1 MNVLVVDD
9 EEVIRDVLGSLLRR
23 EGHRVREASTAAAA
37 LSAAEDEP
45 FDVILLDLML
55 PDRPGMEVLRE
66 LKKRDPAAVVV
77 VVTAYSS
84 IESAIAAMR
93 EGAFHYIPKPFQ
105 NEEVIL
111 TVRKGGEQRHLAE
124 ENRRLRAEL
133 FQRRGLDRIVGKS
146 APMQRVFEL
155 VRMAA
160 PSKSTILIEG
170 ESGTGK
176 ELVAKAIHHLSPR
189 SGNAFVT
196 VNSGSM
202 PSDLLESNLFGHV
215 RGAFTGA
222 IAHKKG
228 LFEVADGG
236 TLFFDEI
243 GTISLETQA
252 KLLRVIQEREFMRL
266 GGTETQKADV
276 RILAATN
283 VDLKSLVTAGRFR
296 EDLYYRLCVIRI
308 GLPPLRE
315 RKEDLPLLAE
325 HFLRFYASEN
335 GKIVRGIEPDALK
348 ALFHHQWPGN
358 VRELENAVER
368 SVVLSSGDSITVDLL
383 PESVFAPDE
392 TSAAFPIPAE
402 GLSYREA
409 VENFERRLVVS
420 AMKRAGG
427 VQKKAADLLKT
438 RPTTLHEII
447 KRLGLSAREP
457 APAGVADPV
466 DDPTVAAGK

>member
-1 MNVLVVDD
+1 MGRMNILVVDD
-9 EEVIRDVLGSLLRR
+9 EEVIRDVLSSLLLR
-23 EGHRVREASTAAAA
+23 EGHRVREAATAAAA
-37 LSAAEDEP
+37 LAAAEDEV
-45 FDVILLDLML
+45 FDVILLDMML
-55 PDRPGMEVLRE
+55 PDRPGLEVLRE
-66 LKKRDPAAVVV
+66 IKRRDPAAVVV

-84 IESAIAAMR
+84 IENAIAAMR

-111 TVRKGGEQRHLAE
+111 TVRKGAEQRRLAD
-124 ENRRLRAEL
+124 ENRRLKDEL
-133 FQRRGLDRIVGKS
+133 FLRRGLDRIVGKS
-146 APMQRVFEL
+146 PPMQRVFEL

-189 SGNAFVT
+189 ASNAFVT

-202 PSDLLESNLFGHV
+202 PADLLESNLFGHV

-222 IAHKKG
+222 IATKKG

-266 GGTETQKADV
+266 GATDTQKADV

-283 VDLKSLVTAGRFR
+283 VDLKQLVGQGRFR

-308 GLPPLRE
+308 ALPPLRE

-325 HFLRFYASEN
+325 HFLRFYAAEN
-335 GKIVRGIEPDALK
+335 GKAVRTIEPDAMK
-348 ALFHHQWPGN
+348 AFFQHQWPGN
-358 VRELENAVER
+358 VRELENAIER
-368 SVVLSSGDSITVDLL
+368 SVVLSSGDAITTDLL
-383 PESVFAPDE
+383 PESVFAADE
-392 TSAAFPIPAE
+392 PAIVSIPAE
-402 GLSYREA
+402 GLSYRDA
-409 VENFERRLVVS
+409 VEGFERRLVVS
-420 AMKRAGG
+420 ALKRAGG
-427 VQKKAADLLKT
+427 VQKKAAEILKT

-447 KRLGLSAREP
+447 KRLGLSTRDSI
-457 APAGVADPV
+457 APEPV
-466 DDPTVAAGK
+466 DDSPVPASK

>member
-9 EEVIRDVLGSLLRR
+9 EEVIRDVLSSLLAR
-23 EGHRVREASTAAAA
+23 EGHRVREAATAAAA
-37 LSAAEDEP
+37 LAAAEEEP
-45 FDVILLDLML
+45 FDVVLLDLML
-55 PDRPGMEVLRE
+55 PDRPGLEVLRE
-66 LKKRDPAAVVV
+66 IKRRDPAAVVV

-111 TVRKGGEQRHLAE
+111 TVRKGGEQRRLAE
-124 ENRRLRAEL
+124 ENRRLRDEL
-133 FQRRGLDRIVGKS
+133 SQRRGLDRIVGKS
-146 APMQRVFEL
+146 PPMQRVFEL

-189 SGNAFVT
+189 ASNPFVT

-202 PSDLLESNLFGHV
+202 PADLLESNLFGHV

-266 GGTETQKADV
+266 GATDTQKADV

-283 VDLKSLVTAGRFR
+283 VDLKQVVAQGRFR

-308 GLPPLRE
+308 GLPSLRE

-325 HFLRFYASEN
+325 HFLRFYAAEN
-335 GKIVRGIEPDALK
+335 GKKVRSIDPDAMK
-348 ALFHHQWPGN
+348 ALFQHQWPGN
-358 VRELENAVER
+358 VRELENAIER
-368 SVVLSSGDSITVDLL
+368 SVVLSSTDAISTDLL
-383 PESVFAPDE
+383 PESVFAADE
-392 TSAAFPIPAE
+392 PASVSIPPE

-409 VENFERRLVVS
+409 VEGFERRLVVS
-420 AMKRAGG
+420 ALKRAGG
-427 VQKKAADLLKT
+427 VQKKAAELLKT

-447 KRLGLSAREP
+447 KRLGLSTRESA
-457 APAGVADPV
+457 APEPV
-466 DDPTVAAGK
+466 DDSPVPAAK

>member
-1 MNVLVVDD
+1 MNILVVDD
-9 EEVIRDVLGSLLRR
+9 EEVIRDVLSSLLLR
-23 EGHRVREASTAAAA
+23 EGHRVREAATGAAA
-37 LSAAEDEP
+37 LAAAEEET
-45 FDVILLDLML
+45 FDVVLLDLML
-55 PDRPGMEVLRE
+55 PDRPGLEVLRE
-66 LKKRDPAAVVV
+66 IKRRDPAAVVV

-105 NEEVIL
+105 NEEVVL
-111 TVRKGGEQRHLAE
+111 TVRKGAEQRRLSD
-124 ENRRLRAEL
+124 ENRRLRDELAE
-133 FQRRGLDRIVGKS
+133 RRGLDRIVGKS

-176 ELVAKAIHHLSPR
+176 ELVAKAIHQLSPR
-189 SGNAFVT
+189 ASHPFVT

-202 PSDLLESNLFGHV
+202 PADLLESNLFGHV

-222 IAHKKG
+222 IATKKG

-266 GGTETQKADV
+266 GATDTQKSDV

-283 VDLKSLVTAGRFR
+283 VDLKQLVAQGRFR

-308 GLPPLRE
+308 ALPALRE

-325 HFLRFYASEN
+325 HFLRFYAAEN
-335 GKIVRGIEPDALK
+335 GKKLRAIDADAMK
-348 ALFHHQWPGN
+348 ALFQHQWPGN
-358 VRELENAVER
+358 VRELENAIER
-368 SVVLSSGDSITVDLL
+368 SVVLSAGETISTDLL
-383 PESVFAPDE
+383 PESVFAADE
-392 TSAAFPIPAE
+392 PAAVSIPAE

-409 VENFERRLVVS
+409 VEGFERRLVVS
-420 AMKRAGG
+420 ALKRAGG
-427 VQKKAADLLKT
+427 VQKRAAELLKT

-447 KRLGLSAREP
+447 KRLGLSTRESP
-457 APAGVADPV
+457 APESV
-466 DDPTVAAGK
+466 DDSVPAEK

>member
-1 MNVLVVDD
+1 MNILVVDD
-9 EEVIRDVLGSLLRR
+9 EEVLRDVLTSLLKR
-23 EGHRVREASTAAAA
+23 EGHRVREAETAAAA
-37 LSAAEDEP
+37 LAAVEEEF
-45 FDVILLDLML
+45 FDVVLLDLML
-55 PDRPGMEVLRE
+55 PDRPGIEVLRE
-66 LKKRDPAAVVV
+66 LKRRDPVAVVV
-77 VVTAYSS
+77 VITAYSS
-84 IESAIAAMR
+84 IESAILAMR

-105 NEEVIL
+105 NDEVIL
-111 TVRKGGEQRHLAE
+111 TVRKGGEQRRLAE
-124 ENRRLRAEL
+124 ENRQLRAEL
-133 FQRRGLDRIVGKS
+133 SQRRGLDRIVGKS
-146 APMQRVFEL
+146 APMQKVFEL
-155 VRMAA
+155 IRLSA

-176 ELVAKAIHHLSPR
+176 ELVAKAIHQLSPR
-189 SGNAFVT
+189 AGNPFVT

-266 GGTETQKADV
+266 GATDTQKSDV

-283 VDLKSLVTAGRFR
+283 ADLKKLVADGRFR

-308 GLPPLRE
+308 PLPPLRE
-315 RKEDLPLLAE
+315 RKEDLPLLADF
-325 HFLRFYASEN
+325 FLNFYCAEN
-335 GKIVRGIEPDALK
+335 GKAVRQIEPDAMK
-348 ALFHHQWPGN
+348 ALFNHQWPGN

-368 SVVLSSGDSITVDLL
+368 SVVLCAGESIGVDLL
-383 PESVFAPDE
+383 PEGVLSPDDPNGAL
-392 TSAAFPIPAE
+392 SIPAE

-420 AMKRAGG
+420 ALKRAGG
-427 VQKKAADLLKT
+427 VQKRAAELLRT

-447 KRLGLSAREP
+447 KRLGLSSRDSAILAAEP
-457 APAGVADPV
+457 PADSTIV
-466 DDPTVAAGK
+466 TSK

>member
-9 EEVIRDVLGSLLRR
+9 EEVIRDVLSSLLLR
-23 EGHRVREASTAAAA
+23 EGHRVREAATAAAA
-37 LSAAEDEP
+37 LAAAEDEV

-55 PDRPGMEVLRE
+55 PDRPGLEVLRE
-66 LKKRDPAAVVV
+66 IKRRDPAAVVV

-84 IESAIAAMR
+84 IENAIAAMR
-93 EGAFHYIPKPFQ
+93 EGAYHYIPKPFQ
-105 NEEVIL
+105 NEEVVL
-111 TVRKGGEQRHLAE
+111 TVRKGAEQRRLAD
-124 ENRRLRAEL
+124 ENRRLKDEL
-133 FQRRGLDRIVGKS
+133 FLRRGLDRIVGKS
-146 APMQRVFEL
+146 PPMQRVFEL

-189 SGNAFVT
+189 ASNAFVT

-202 PSDLLESNLFGHV
+202 PADLLESNLFGHV

-222 IAHKKG
+222 IATKKG

-266 GGTETQKADV
+266 GATDTQKADV

-283 VDLKSLVTAGRFR
+283 VDLKQLVGQGRFR

-308 GLPPLRE
+308 ALPALRE

-325 HFLRFYASEN
+325 HFLRFYTAEN
-335 GKIVRGIEPDALK
+335 GKAARAIEPDAMK
-348 ALFHHQWPGN
+348 ALFQHQWPGN
-358 VRELENAVER
+358 VRELENAIER
-368 SVVLSSGDSITVDLL
+368 SVVLSSGDTITTDLL
-383 PESVFAPDE
+383 PESVFAADE
-392 TSAAFPIPAE
+392 PTAVSIPAE
-402 GLSYREA
+402 GLSYRDA
-409 VENFERRLVVS
+409 VESFERRLVVS
-420 AMKRAGG
+420 ALKRAGG
-427 VQKKAADLLKT
+427 VQKKAAELLKT

-447 KRLGLSAREP
+447 KRLGLSTRDSI
-457 APAGVADPV
+457 APEPV
-466 DDPTVAAGK
+466 DDSPVPASK